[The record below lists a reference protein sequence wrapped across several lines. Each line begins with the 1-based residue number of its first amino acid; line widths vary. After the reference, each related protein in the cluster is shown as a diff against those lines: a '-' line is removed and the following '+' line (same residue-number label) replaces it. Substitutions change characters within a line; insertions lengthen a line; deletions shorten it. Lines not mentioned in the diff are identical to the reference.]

1 MRKPQ
6 EVIDAITAVMCSM
19 GNAGR
24 GVNEASLGAAR
35 TVYDTREKLAGFF
48 GAEDARQIVFTMNS
62 TESLNIAIKG
72 ILNPGDH
79 VISTVLE
86 HNSVLRPL
94 YEMEKKG
101 VEVTF
106 LGCDEK
112 GTLDYAD
119 FDKAIKENTKAI
131 VCTHGSN
138 LTGNKVDVERIG
150 EIAKKHDL
158 LFVVDASQTA
168 GVFPIDVQK
177 MHIDIL
183 CFTGHKGLLGPQGTG
198 GMYVRKGVHVRPLL
212 SGGTGVQTYSK
223 TQPEEMPTALEA
235 GTLNGHGI
243 AGLDAA
249 IGYLEETGIDT
260 IRAKEQALMK
270 RFYEGIKEIPGVKIY
285 GDFSSMDRCAVV
297 SLNIRDYDSGEV
309 SDALLTDYGISTRS
323 GGHCAPLMH
332 EALGTVEQGAVRFS
346 FSHYNTEEEVDTRLH
361 RKLGQCAQGDALFG
375 HRVTVTARDLDRV
388 QRIHDDA
395 RLRCKARERGLCAR
409 NDKHLETAAVV
420 AVADLVPPLVH
431 SAVRI
436 QLVHLPRHVP
446 ARVRAGVRVRV
457 KAIADV
463 ALVHGGHGHV
473 VPAVCRR
480 IRVFKQILSVAY
492 NLVLI
497 PVGQREHRI
506 GVRCARDLRRDR
518 HSHNHRVA
526 RGKLGQPQIRSG
538 GNRLC
543 RGSRFCTSIATG
555 LPATRILT
563 NRTSGS
569 AQSVVAMDKHTV
581 YSSWMPICSAAE
593 DKLTVQTCPAVV
605 TALPCASDTLP

>member
-1 MRKPQ
+1 MIYLDNAATTMRKPQ

-212 SGGTGVQTYSK
+212 SGGT
-223 TQPEEMPTALEA
+223 L
-235 GTLNGHGI
+235 
-243 AGLDAA
+243 
-249 IGYLEETGIDT
+249 
-260 IRAKEQALMK
+260 
-270 RFYEGIKEIPGVKIY
+270 
-285 GDFSSMDRCAVV
+285 
-297 SLNIRDYDSGEV
+297 SL
-309 SDALLTDYGISTRS
+309 
-323 GGHCAPLMH
+323 
-332 EALGTVEQGAVRFS
+332 
-346 FSHYNTEEEVDTRLH
+346 
-361 RKLGQCAQGDALFG
+361 
-375 HRVTVTARDLDRV
+375 
-388 QRIHDDA
+388 IH
-395 RLRCKARERGLCAR
+395 
-409 NDKHLETAAVV
+409 
-420 AVADLVPPLVH
+420 
-431 SAVRI
+431 I
-436 QLVHLPRHVP
+436 
-446 ARVRAGVRVRV
+446 
-457 KAIADV
+457 
-463 ALVHGGHGHV
+463 
-473 VPAVCRR
+473 
-480 IRVFKQILSVAY
+480 
-492 NLVLI
+492 
-497 PVGQREHRI
+497 
-506 GVRCARDLRRDR
+506 
-518 HSHNHRVA
+518 
-526 RGKLGQPQIRSG
+526 
-538 GNRLC
+538 
-543 RGSRFCTSIATG
+543 
-555 LPATRILT
+555 
-563 NRTSGS
+563 
-569 AQSVVAMDKHTV
+569 
-581 YSSWMPICSAAE
+581 
-593 DKLTVQTCPAVV
+593 
-605 TALPCASDTLP
+605 

>member
-1 MRKPQ
+1 MIYLDNAATTMRKPQ

-150 EIAKKHDL
+150 EIAKKHNL

-183 CFTGHKGLLGPQGTG
+183 CFTGHKGLLAPQGTG
-198 GMYVRKGVHVRPLL
+198 GIYVKEGIQIRPLKTGG
-212 SGGTGVQTYSK
+212 SGIQTYNK
-223 TQPEEMPTALEA
+223 EHPVQMPTALEA

-243 AGLDAA
+243 AGLHAA
-249 IGYLEETGIDT
+249 LGYLEKTGIDN
-260 IRAKEQALMK
+260 IRKKEENLMW
-270 RFYEGIKEIPGVKIY
+270 RFYNGVKDVPGVKIY
-285 GDFSSMDRCAVV
+285 GDYSQKERCAIVT
-297 SLNIRDYDSGEV
+297 LNIGDYDSSEV
-309 SDALLTDYGISTRS
+309 SDELLMEYDISTRS

-346 FSHYNTEEEVDTRLH
+346 FSHYNTEEEVD
-361 RKLGQCAQGDALFG
+361 
-375 HRVTVTARDLDRV
+375 
-388 QRIHDDA
+388 
-395 RLRCKARERGLCAR
+395 
-409 NDKHLETAAVV
+409 AAV
-420 AVADLVPPLVH
+420 
-431 SAVRI
+431 
-436 QLVHLPRHVP
+436 
-446 ARVRAGVRVRV
+446 RA
-457 KAIADV
+457 IHE
-463 ALVHGGHGHV
+463 L
-473 VPAVCRR
+473 
-480 IRVFKQILSVAY
+480 
-492 NLVLI
+492 
-497 PVGQREHRI
+497 
-506 GVRCARDLRRDR
+506 
-518 HSHNHRVA
+518 
-526 RGKLGQPQIRSG
+526 
-538 GNRLC
+538 
-543 RGSRFCTSIATG
+543 
-555 LPATRILT
+555 
-563 NRTSGS
+563 
-569 AQSVVAMDKHTV
+569 
-581 YSSWMPICSAAE
+581 AE
-593 DKLTVQTCPAVV
+593 EP
-605 TALPCASDTLP
+605 